1 MRIKLDDNELDTMKE
16 LLTMALNAVV
26 AEFLN
31 VGVDR
36 VHPGS
41 RLVSDLG
48 MSPAAKKRLQKVIAF
63 IFDCTEID
71 MPNAMKVEELVDQVA
86 HIEFA
91 WLEPTLSVQAAW
103 YK

>member
-1 MRIKLDDNELDTMKE
+1 MRSNLDENELDTMKE
-16 LLTMALNAVV
+16 LLTMALNAVI

-31 VGVDR
+31 VDVDR

-41 RLVSDLG
+41 RLVADLS
-48 MSPAAKKRLQKVIAF
+48 MSPAAKKRLQKEIAF
-63 IFDCTEID
+63 IFDSTELD

-91 WLEPTLSVQAAW
+91 RLEANLSVQAA
-103 YK
+103 